1 MPATVLDCWKIT
13 FKSEVKPLWRGKA
26 GDLKV
31 QECVVADGVVS
42 ATPDERA
49 LWTAIVVPEGVKE
62 RLRNHSLLA
71 IRVRPQ
77 VPFTVTA
84 MHGLCTLYGP
94 PGTGKTTLAR
104 GLPAQLAPFVPGRQV
119 RRIEINPHG
128 LMSAEH
134 GQSQQRVSELLAE
147 YVPGLAG
154 DEPAVVILDEVE
166 SMAVARSEASLA
178 ANPADVH
185 RATDAVLTALDHNA
199 RHHPN
204 LFFVATSNFTT
215 ALDGAFLSRSDAAIL
230 VPLPGPDAV
239 QQILENTLVSLAES
253 FPGLRELALSPGLA
267 AVAALAAGLDGRRV
281 RKLVFEALSLRLETV
296 LDPAELTVHDL
307 AAAVEQDLA
316 ARKENARAAV

>member
-1 MPATVLDCWKIT
+1 M
-13 FKSEVKPLWRGKA
+13 
-26 GDLKV
+26 KV
-31 QECVVADGVVS
+31 QECVVTNEVVRGTAD
-42 ATPDERA
+42 ELA
-49 LWTAIVVPEGVKE
+49 LWEAIVVPETVKE
-62 RLRNHSLLA
+62 RIRNHSLLA
-71 IRVRPQ
+71 MRVRPL

-84 MHGLCTLYGP
+84 LHGLCTLYGP

-104 GLPAQLAPFVPGRQV
+104 GLPAQLAPFVLDKQV

-147 YVPGLAG
+147 YVPVLAG
-154 DEPAVVILDEVE
+154 TEPTIVILDEVE

-199 RHHPN
+199 RQHPN

-215 ALDGAFLSRSDAAIL
+215 SLDAAFLSRSDAAIL

-239 QQILENTLVSLAES
+239 QQILGNTLVSLAES
-253 FPGLRELALSPGLA
+253 FPRLRELALSPGLA
-267 AVAALAAGLDGRRV
+267 AVAAQAVGLDGRRV
-281 RKLVFEALSLRLETV
+281 RKLVFEALSLRRETV
-296 LDPAELTVHDL
+296 LDPTGLTVHDL
-307 AAAVEQDLA
+307 AIAADFAVEQDLA
-316 ARKENARAAV
+316 VQKENARAAV